1 MIDGSGK
8 LFPIKIVNGQ
18 LLFRQPLCNIVMA
31 QMDNIDAKS
40 HCTNIVEEKQQR
52 IIRKFF
58 ADYKEELSKHFAY
71 EEGQVFPYVEAV
83 LNKQNSAPFTIG
95 EYEENHSNVEEKLE
109 DLKNLVMKYIPAP
122 CNQQDAY
129 KVLFYIY
136 TLEYDLGK
144 HTFIEDDILV
154 PMVGRMENHE

>member
-1 MIDGSGK
+1 
-8 LFPIKIVNGQ
+8 
-18 LLFRQPLCNIVMA
+18 
-31 QMDNIDAKS
+31 
-40 HCTNIVEEKQQR
+40 
-52 IIRKFF
+52 
-58 ADYKEELSKHFAY
+58 
-71 EEGQVFPYVEAV
+71 VEAV